1 MNDDELN
8 DLRFVVTLI
17 ICGSFG
23 GIILGLII
31 GFLESLL

>member
-1 MNDDELN
+1 MDDDELN

>member
-1 MNDDELN
+1 MNDDELA
-8 DLRFVVTLI
+8 DLRFVVTLMV
-17 ICGSFG
+17 CGTYG

>member
-1 MNDDELN
+1 MNDDELK

-17 ICGSFG
+17 ICGTYG

-31 GFLESLL
+31 NLLESLL